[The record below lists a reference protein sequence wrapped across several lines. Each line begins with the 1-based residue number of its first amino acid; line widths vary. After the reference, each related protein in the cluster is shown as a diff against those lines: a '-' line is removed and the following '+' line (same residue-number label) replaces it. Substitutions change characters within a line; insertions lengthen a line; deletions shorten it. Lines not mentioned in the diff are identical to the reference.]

1 MIVEVVDM
9 LLFKD
14 APREPSGVFLRVDL
28 IGTYVPEEMGGEWRH
43 GEVFRCFGCGVAAR
57 LPQRGPV
64 YRCFGLRRERS
75 ASYVAA
81 L

>member
-43 GEVFRCFGCGVAAR
+43 GEVFRCFGVSVAASP
-57 LPQRGPV
+57 LGCHCV
-64 YRCFGLRRERS
+64 ARCIGVS
-75 ASYVAA
+75 A
-81 L
+81 